1 MYFTSNK
8 LHKNRTEK
16 GQTKFHIIVYA
27 FPYWSSAMY
36 IFASKSDVYSMLL
49 QTVID
54 DDTVDAMLSQLATIA
69 LSNQTTENL
78 ATLVQLFVQFG
89 DLATNG
95 NVTINVEV

>member
-1 MYFTSNK
+1 
-8 LHKNRTEK
+8 
-16 GQTKFHIIVYA
+16 
-27 FPYWSSAMY
+27 MY
-36 IFASKSDVYSMLL
+36 IFASNSDVYSMLL

-95 NVTINVEV
+95 NVTINDEV